1 MKYSTK
7 RTNTAVLLAA
17 AAFAAV
23 ATAIFMIGSAS
34 AKASPSEKQFTQ
46 LCQDSG
52 RMTTASDTLRVRCQ
66 VWVAR

>member
-1 MKYSTK
+1 MKHDTK
-7 RTNTAVLLAA
+7 RTNAVLLAA
-17 AAFAAV
+17 AAFAIT

-52 RMTTASDTLRVRCQ
+52 LSDTASETLRTRCQ
-66 VWVAR
+66 MWVAR